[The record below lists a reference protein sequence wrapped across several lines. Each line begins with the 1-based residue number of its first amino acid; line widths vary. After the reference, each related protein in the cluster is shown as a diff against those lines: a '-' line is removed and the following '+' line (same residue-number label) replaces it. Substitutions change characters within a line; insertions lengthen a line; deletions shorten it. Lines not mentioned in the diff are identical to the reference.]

1 MKAIGVGIKVAGKD
15 YGSVHGLY
23 ANTNNDISD
32 VSYHTVHVFVRSR
45 PDPSET
51 VPTTSMTL
59 P

>member
-32 VSYHTVHVFVRSR
+32 VSYHTVDVYVRSR

-51 VPTTSMTL
+51 APTTTN
-59 P
+59 

>member
-23 ANTNNDISD
+23 VNTNNAISD
-32 VSYHTVHVFVRSR
+32 VSYHTVDVYVRSR

-51 VPTTSMTL
+51 APTMTMV
-59 P
+59 